1 MLSSAQPAVLLYD
14 DRRAIPPTKYLAQ
27 DEIILLLTP
36 VVLPLDAEK
45 NVSKDPFEPLGIAI
59 YNRHQSVHHVPYTKH
74 DGITEAIV
82 QHIRIARIVVFVI
95 SGLPS
100 HQEPSQFDFALEVA
114 KGCETRPLIVLACC
128 AFDRT
133 SLPKHTFPTVVQ
145 VKHFLPPDL
154 SAAAA
159 LIFGEHATPLTFTP
173 SPPPALVME
182 NPRKIRSFQLEE
194 EKTFSYWVRLTVHPN
209 LASL

>member
-14 DRRAIPPTKYLAQ
+14 DRRAIPPTKYLDQ
-27 DEIILLLTP
+27 GDIILLLTP

-45 NVSKDPFEPLGIAI
+45 NVSKDPFEPLGMAI
-59 YNRHQSVHHVPYTKH
+59 YNRHQSVHHVPYTKR

-82 QHIRIARIVVFVI
+82 QHIRIARIVIFVI

-114 KGCETRPLIVLACC
+114 KGCGTRPLIVLACC
-128 AFDRT
+128 TFDRA

-145 VKHFLPPDL
+145 SNHFLPSDL
-154 SAAAA
+154 SAAAAAA
-159 LIFGEHATPLTFTP
+159 LIFGEHATPL
-173 SPPPALVME
+173 E
-182 NPRKIRSFQLEE
+182 NPWKIRSFQ
-194 EKTFSYWVRLTVHPN
+194 EKTLSWVRLTVHPN
-209 LASL
+209 SASL